1 MENTEVYNQ
10 LAVLMETQIGSV
22 HGDQELESLENWNSL
37 TIISF
42 MALADGEYGI
52 TLSPKSILECRTVK
66 DLANLVTALAK

>member
-22 HGDQELESLENWNSL
+22 DGDQELESLENWNSL